1 MVAAVSIGILW
12 AAWCAHLHL
21 GDRLAP
27 GMEGRNVTVI
37 GTIEGMPT
45 AGGDSGDGG
54 DGGDSGSGAGS
65 RRFQF
70 HVEKVLSKIAVERSA
85 RQAGV
90 PENLSLSWYAAFGK
104 GAPALPLVES
114 GARWQF
120 TVRLTRP
127 HGNANPHGFDYELW
141 LFERHIGATGT
152 VRSGRATPALLHD
165 TFVFSFSALVG
176 RMRAFLKRRI
186 LAALPSP
193 STTHRHAGVIVALV
207 IGEQRAISAA
217 DWDNF
222 RSTGV
227 SHLVAIS
234 GLHIMMVAGLA
245 GRLML
250 ALWRRSF
257 WLPPL
262 FRSAGRDFVPLP
274 LRMPAQKAEMFAALL
289 AAAGYASMAG
299 FGVPAQRA
307 LYMFAVLT
315 VAFWCGRVAS
325 AGHILCIAMG
335 LVLLVDPWALLWP
348 GFQLSFATVAII
360 LYAGSGRVRGRAGD
374 PAHAGTAASPSAAAA
389 SATWRSGLLQRWRRS
404 GEGGL
409 QALRTQGAVTLGLLP
424 LTMLLFSQYSLVGPA
439 ANVLAIPVV
448 TLLVAPLAL
457 LGAILPEPLATPV
470 LLAAHGT
477 FSLLSLWL
485 EWLAAMPLAV
495 WRAPLPSWPLFL
507 AALAGTLL
515 MLAPRGWPMR
525 AAGLCGWLPLLC
537 NTATHPAP
545 GMMWVTAFDIG
556 QGMAVLVETAQHRL
570 LYDTGPP
577 YGAHAD
583 AGQRVILPYLQA
595 RGIGRLDALV
605 VSHADSDHAGGALSL
620 LAALPIDRLYSSLP
634 LDSAIVRQ
642 AVHPVRCE
650 AGQYWRWDGIDFD
663 MLHPAGN
670 VYAGDAA
677 AVARAARRERHNKR
691 GSKPDRGDYHARFG
705 GGQRARAPAISGTT
719 NARSCTLRI
728 STTAYAE
735 PLAMLLP
742 GDIGVA
748 QEQMLVRSLPP
759 ERLRADV
766 LLAPHHGSKS
776 SSSPA
781 LLTAVD
787 PALAIFQVGYRN
799 RYHHPQ
805 AGVYSRY
812 GNFGIRRLRTDQTGA
827 IALQFGA
834 TLEVGVYREQHARY
848 WQHGGA
854 TP

>member
-1 MVAAVSIGILW
+1 MVAAVSMGILW
-12 AAWCAHLHL
+12 AVWCAHLHL

-37 GTIEGMPT
+37 GTIEGLPT
-45 AGGDSGDGG
+45 DGG
-54 DGGDSGSGAGS
+54 NGGTGPGS

-70 HVEKVLSKIAVERSA
+70 HVEKVLSASA
-85 RQAGV
+85 AEQSPRQAGV
-90 PENLSLSWYAAFGK
+90 PENLSLSWYTAFGK
-104 GAPALPLVES
+104 TAAVLPSVQS

-127 HGNANPHGFDYELW
+127 HGNANPYGFDYELW

-152 VRSGRATPALLHD
+152 VRSGRSTPARLHD
-165 TFVFSFSALVG
+165 AFVFSLSASAG

-186 LAALPSP
+186 LAALPSA
-193 STTHRHAGVIVALV
+193 SHAGVIVALV

-217 DWDNF
+217 DWENF
-222 RSTGV
+222 RRTGV

-257 WLPPL
+257 WLPRWLPL
-262 FRSAGRDFVPLP
+262 LPLLSAAAADFTPLP
-274 LRMPAQKAEMFAALL
+274 LRLPAQKAAMCAALL
-289 AAAGYASMAG
+289 AAAAYAAMAG

-315 VAFWCGRVAS
+315 LAFWCGRAAS
-325 AGHILCIAMG
+325 AGHVLSIAMA

-360 LYAGSGRVRGRAGD
+360 LYAGAGRVRTP
-374 PAHAGTAASPSAAAA
+374 PADASQTDASSSTFRPSF
-389 SATWRSGLLQRWRRS
+389 RSRLLQRWRRLT
-404 GEGGL
+404 EGAL
-409 QALRTQGAVTLGLLP
+409 DALRTQGAVTLGLLP

-457 LGAILPEPLATPV
+457 VGAVLPEPLATPV
-470 LLAAHGT
+470 LLAAHGI

-485 EWLAAMPLAV
+485 EWLAVMPLAV
-495 WRAPLPSWPLFL
+495 WRAPLPSLPLFM

-537 NTATHPAP
+537 NAPTHPAP
-545 GMMWVTAFDIG
+545 GMVWATAFDIG
-556 QGMAVLVETAQHRL
+556 QGMSVLLETAHHRL

-595 RGIGRLDALV
+595 RGIARLDAMV

-620 LAALPIDRLYSSLP
+620 LAGLPIDKLYSSLP
-634 LDSAIVRQ
+634 LQSAIVRQ
-642 AVHPVRCE
+642 AAHAIRCV
-650 AGQYWRWDGIDFD
+650 AGQHWQWDGIDFE
-663 MLHPAGN
+663 MLYPTAT
-670 VYAGDAA
+670 VYSGDAA
-677 AVARAARRERHNKR
+677 AHARAKRRQ
-691 GSKPDRGDYHARFG
+691 SG
-705 GGQRARAPAISGTT
+705 GGRRAKGAAISGTT
-719 NARSCTLRI
+719 NARSCTLRVA
-728 STTAYAE
+728 TTATATDE

-748 QEQMLVRSLPP
+748 QEQLLVRTLPAD
-759 ERLRADV
+759 RLRADV

-781 LLTAVD
+781 LLATVD
-787 PALAIFQVGYRN
+787 PVLAIFQVGYRN

-812 GNFGIRRLRTDQTGA
+812 GHAGIRRLRTDEAGA

-834 TLEVGVYREQHARY
+834 TLQVGVYREQHARY
-848 WQHGGA
+848 WQHGG
-854 TP
+854 TSP